1 MSRRVV
7 RTLHARRWLRSPPG
21 DIFGLGLDLSNHA
34 RGIRLD
40 RLPILAGL
48 HVGHALGIGVPKLGR
63 LHPKVVHLG
72 LSPEPFGQHM
82 QNRNDSGPRCAG
94 NCNPDLGREV
104 RHIDMIDRQSKGLE
118 RVTLHPV
125 KRIFTCMVWMAF
137 LSALL
142 SGTHLTHAQPVIEL
156 NKPEDTSAP
165 AAPTRAVAPGR
176 GTGEIQLKVQSFGL
190 GNRPRAGEW
199 TGVPVE
205 VTDSSSKVRNVIVR
219 LACADLDGDLGLMQ
233 RVIVTN
239 PGTPQRVWIYLRL
252 PFSRLDDSTFEIT
265 AHEAEEVG
273 GSGDGVR
280 YQPGRLLGTTR
291 YRVPTGVPVDTAIG
305 LIGVVGNRAAGLEQY
320 GNLRDPGTGNY
331 AITGHELTELV
342 GGLSPAS
349 LPDRWFAYSTLQTLV
364 WASDRAEDQPTLLR
378 DAWAEALREY
388 VQRGGHLVVILPQ
401 VGQVWLNQPANPL
414 SDIMP
419 AVQLTRRE
427 GVDLAGYRSLLTRD
441 AGATMPKD
449 AVVHTFAP
457 TDGTDWNA
465 DTQPIMAGPDG
476 AAVVVR
482 RRVGIGMVT
491 VIGIDVTSAKLQ
503 NQQRAVMPDQF
514 WNRLLGKRLRVL
526 TSTEL
531 AAMQPPRKKMPDG
544 SEPPEYDHSIQ
555 GVEHIDQRIA
565 GFVANEGRAA
575 SGLLLALVVFVAYWL
590 VAGPIGYFAL
600 KQRKLKQHAW
610 VAFVAATG
618 AFTLVA
624 WGGANILKP
633 RRVHGQHFTVVDSV
647 YGQPVQR
654 ARSWQGIFLPSYGE
668 QSISVANTQTTGGS
682 WKNLVT
688 PWDPPGQRN
697 AGAFSM
703 FPDSRGY
710 VVDARQPDTI
720 VVPSRATTKQVQIE
734 WAGGLPAN
742 WGMIRPLAD
751 ASVPVGKEIRIIDR
765 PGGGGGERSWSI
777 SGTLTHTLPAA
788 LENVHIAVVLAPAPK
803 LTELQI
809 TSVPYTTFFTSLAGG
824 GKWDPNTALDLDLVV
839 PKQISAL
846 RDELLGKLVPSAGAL
861 SVGAMVQETRSPT
874 EAALAMTFFD
884 MLKPPDQVNSTPSG
898 RGRVVMRREATH
910 GLDLSRWLTQPC
922 VIVYGEIGAT
932 EPAECPIPVR
942 VDDLTGDEVRARMKG
957 RTVVRWV
964 YPLEPRPMLPATLR
978 SPRETPADAPL
989 PAEGGAGG
997 TNP

>member
-1 MSRRVV
+1 MKRLCAIMV
-7 RTLHARRWLRSPPG
+7 
-21 DIFGLGLDLSNHA
+21 GLA
-34 RGIRLD
+34 
-40 RLPILAGL
+40 ILA
-48 HVGHALGIGVPKLGR
+48 AWLG
-63 LHPKVVHLG
+63 
-72 LSPEPFGQHM
+72 
-82 QNRNDSGPRCAG
+82 GPPRAY
-94 NCNPDLGREV
+94 
-104 RHIDMIDRQSKGLE
+104 
-118 RVTLHPV
+118 
-125 KRIFTCMVWMAF
+125 
-137 LSALL
+137 
-142 SGTHLTHAQPVIEL
+142 AQPVIEL
-156 NKPEDTSAP
+156 NKPEDVTAP
-165 AAPTRAVAPGR
+165 AAPTRATAPGR
-176 GTGEIQLKVQSFGL
+176 GTGEVQLKVLSFGL

-199 TGVPVE
+199 TGVPIE
-205 VTDSSSKVRNVIVR
+205 VTDSSTKVRNVMVR
-219 LACADLDGDLGLMQ
+219 LACADLDGDLALMQ

-273 GSGDGVR
+273 GAGDTVR

-320 GNLRDPGTGNY
+320 ANLRDSGTGNY

-342 GGLSPAS
+342 GGLSPAA
-349 LPDRWFAYSTLQTLV
+349 LPDRWFAYSSLQALV
-364 WASDRAEDQPTLLR
+364 WASDRAEDQPTQLR

-388 VQRGGHLVVILPQ
+388 VQRGGHLIVILPQ
-401 VGQVWLNQPANPL
+401 VGQVWLNQPSNPL

-419 AVQLTRRE
+419 AVQVTRRE
-427 GVDLAGYRSLLTRD
+427 GVDLGGYRSLLTRD
-441 AGATMPKD
+441 AGANMPKD

-457 TDGTDWNA
+457 IDGTNWTS

-476 AAVVVR
+476 QAVVVR
-482 RRVGIGMVT
+482 RRVGLGMVT
-491 VIGIDVTSAKLQ
+491 IIGIDVTSAKLQ
-503 NQQRAVMPDQF
+503 NLQRAVMPDQF
-514 WNRLLGKRLRVL
+514 WNRILGKRLRVL
-526 TSTEL
+526 TTTEL

-544 SEPPEYDHSIQ
+544 SDPPEYDHSIQ

-575 SGLLLALVVFVAYWL
+575 SGLLLAFVVFVAYWL
-590 VAGPIGYFAL
+590 VAGPIGYIAL

-610 VAFVAATG
+610 VAFVAVTG
-618 AFTLVA
+618 AFTLIA

-647 YGQPVQR
+647 YGQAVQR
-654 ARSWQGIFLPSYGE
+654 ARSWQGIFLPTYGE
-668 QSISVANTQTTGGS
+668 QSISVATTQSTGGS

-720 VVPSRATTKQVQIE
+720 TVPARATTKQVQIE

-751 ASVPVGKEIRIIDR
+751 ASVPVGKEIRIVDR

-777 SGTLTHTLPAA
+777 SGTLIHTLPGP
-788 LENVHIAVVLAPAPK
+788 LENVHIAVVLGPAPK
-803 LTELQI
+803 VTELHI
-809 TSVPYTTFFTSLAGG
+809 TSVPYTTVFTSLGG
-824 GKWDPNTALDLDLVV
+824 GGTWDPNIALDLDMVV
-839 PKQISAL
+839 PTQINAL
-846 RDELLGKLVPSAGAL
+846 RDDLLNKLVPGAGAL
-861 SVGAMVQETRSPT
+861 SVGAMVQETRSAT

-884 MLKPPDQVNSTPSG
+884 MLKPPDQMNTTPGG
-898 RGRVVMRREATH
+898 RGRVIMRREATH

-942 VDDLTGDEVRARMKG
+942 VDDLSGDEVRTRMKG

-964 YPLEPRPMLPATLR
+964 YPLEPRPMLPGALR
-978 SPRETPADAPL
+978 PVRENPADAPL
-989 PAEGGAGG
+989 PAEGGAGPGG
-997 TNP
+997 TGNSNP